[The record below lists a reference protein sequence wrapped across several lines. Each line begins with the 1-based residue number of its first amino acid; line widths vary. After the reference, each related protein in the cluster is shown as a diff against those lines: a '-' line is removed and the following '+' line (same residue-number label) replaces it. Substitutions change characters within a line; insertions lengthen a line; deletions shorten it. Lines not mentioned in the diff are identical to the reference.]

1 MFREHMDDAL
11 KQGGRV
17 VTAAAQSH
25 DARAI
30 ANYILDRAPQLG
42 VERLTIMQLLKL
54 IYLSHGWSLAFDET
68 PLVEQNPQAWQY
80 GPVYPTVYR
89 ALNHSG
95 GNPVTDRIKDRLT
108 GSQFYPNLTDYQRR
122 VIDAVLKSYGKK
134 HAFELSKIT
143 HQDGGPWQTTYDAKG
158 AYSEIS
164 LDEMKSHYKE
174 LAKAR
179 GVKSL

>member
-1 MFREHMDDAL
+1 M
-11 KQGGRV
+11 
-17 VTAAAQSH
+17 TAVEQSH

-54 IYLSHGWSLAFDET
+54 VYLSHGWSTAFCDV
-68 PLVEQNPQAWQY
+68 PLVEQCPQAWQY

-89 ALNHSG
+89 ALNHFG

-108 GSQFYPNLTDYQRR
+108 GSQFYPNLSDYQRR

-134 HAFELSKIT
+134 HAFELSRIT
-143 HQDGGPWQTTYDAKG
+143 HQDGGPWQNAYEAKG
-158 AYSEIS
+158 AYSEIP
-164 LDEMKSHYKE
+164 LEDLRKHYKE
-174 LAKAR
+174 LAEAR
-179 GVKSL
+179 GVKSI